1 MNNHRNARTLIL
13 VLLMA
18 GSPAISSS
26 AHAQGNGNAYG
37 HYKNRPG
44 GAGAQPSAAGAP
56 ELQTTGTSTLS
67 FGSWL
72 DDASMIPPG
81 NGTMSVA
88 FSYWRTPT
96 YREVDVP
103 VIDVGVG
110 IVPRLQVN
118 FSAPYYHASDPD
130 GSVVRGLGDLYLS
143 TKIQLKDPGASE
155 ARIGF
160 ALTPLIEVL
169 TYAPRPEA
177 SRVSWGIPAN
187 IEIRGDRL
195 RVYGS
200 GGYFSRGALFASG
213 AVEVALNN
221 RASITGSISR
231 SHSIRRDDY
240 SAALGLGQSRTDVGG
255 ALSVALNPTVSAYGA
270 VARTISQQDAN
281 SSTLAL
287 TTGVAFVFE
296 AWRKLDH

>member
-1 MNNHRNARTLIL
+1 
-13 VLLMA
+13 MA
-18 GSPAISSS
+18 GLPAISTL
-26 AHAQGNGNAYG
+26 AHAQGHGNAYG

-56 ELQTTGTSTLS
+56 ELQTAGASTLS

-72 DDASMIPPG
+72 DDASMIPAG

-88 FSYWRTPT
+88 FSYWRTPS

-103 VIDVGVG
+103 VIDGGVALA
-110 IVPRLQVN
+110 PRVQFN
-118 FSAPYYHASDPD
+118 FSVPYYHASDPD

-143 TKIQLKDPGASE
+143 TKIQLKDPAASD
-155 ARIGF
+155 ARVGF
-160 ALTPLIEVL
+160 ALTPLIEIL
-169 TYAPRPEA
+169 TYAPRPES
-177 SRVSWGIPAN
+177 SRVSWAIPAN
-187 IEIRGDRL
+187 VEFRGDRF
-195 RVYGS
+195 RIYGS

-213 AVEVALNN
+213 AVEVAMNN

-270 VARTISQQDAN
+270 LARTISKQDAN
-281 SSTLAL
+281 SSTVAV

-296 AWRKLDH
+296 AWQKVGPQ